1 MFFQTLSYGFISFMK
16 HKKDMFFEEHTS
28 CSRANKIR
36 EPWRRGLKLK
46 HHYLPHTKLSY
57 GFRRRRI

>member
-1 MFFQTLSYGFISFMK
+1 MK